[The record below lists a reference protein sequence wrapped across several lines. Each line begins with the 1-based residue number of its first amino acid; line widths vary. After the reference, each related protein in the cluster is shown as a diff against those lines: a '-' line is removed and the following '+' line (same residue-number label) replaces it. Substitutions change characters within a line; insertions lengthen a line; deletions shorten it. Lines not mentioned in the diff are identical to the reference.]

1 MDKSEFGKTTL
12 PDLQLRQAAETQL
25 SNVYLRDL
33 AVRPAEILLHELQVH
48 QVELEMQNETL
59 RQAQI
64 DLEESRDRY
73 VDLYEFTP
81 LGYLTLT
88 SDGLISEIN
97 LTGARLL
104 GVERKRL
111 LQKCFTTFVIPED
124 RDHWITQYLSVTKQG
139 GQVGLELALQRSDGT
154 VFHAQLNMAVHPADA
169 EKRAIRI
176 TLTDISQRVA
186 MEKGLAVASKR
197 LNELSRCLVEAQK
210 ETEQRL
216 ARELHDRTSANLA
229 AIRINLEIISAKFS
243 QEDFPE
249 IAECLADTRALI
261 EDTNAGIREISTDL
275 RCPLLENE
283 GLTIALE
290 AYAHRFSKRTGIPVQ
305 VNCTNGETRVRPAL
319 EFLLFRII
327 QEALTNSLKHARA
340 ESLTVT
346 MDLTLG
352 SIALTVADDG
362 VGFDLDRVETGLT
375 KFGTGLCN
383 MREMAVLA
391 GGELFIHSHPDEGTQ
406 IEVRIPDVL
415 ETAARREIARRVAD
429 PDAESAYRDS

>member
-1 MDKSEFGKTTL
+1 LDKSEFGKTTL

-139 GQVGLELALQRSDGT
+139 GQGGLDCRDRRTPLAPQIGRTLDERAPFVLGPHQTRQRR
-154 VFHAQLNMAVHPADA
+154 AQAAMGAAG
-169 EKRAIRI
+169 
-176 TLTDISQRVA
+176 VA
-186 MEKGLAVASKR
+186 YCGIPHK
-197 LNELSRCLVEAQK
+197 
-210 ETEQRL
+210 
-216 ARELHDRTSANLA
+216 
-229 AIRINLEIISAKFS
+229 
-243 QEDFPE
+243 
-249 IAECLADTRALI
+249 LADKAELPRMHQHAPPSPRAC
-261 EDTNAGIREISTDL
+261 R
-275 RCPLLENE
+275 
-283 GLTIALE
+283 
-290 AYAHRFSKRTGIPVQ
+290 
-305 VNCTNGETRVRPAL
+305 
-319 EFLLFRII
+319 
-327 QEALTNSLKHARA
+327 
-340 ESLTVT
+340 
-346 MDLTLG
+346 
-352 SIALTVADDG
+352 
-362 VGFDLDRVETGLT
+362 
-375 KFGTGLCN
+375 
-383 MREMAVLA
+383 
-391 GGELFIHSHPDEGTQ
+391 
-406 IEVRIPDVL
+406 
-415 ETAARREIARRVAD
+415 
-429 PDAESAYRDS
+429 